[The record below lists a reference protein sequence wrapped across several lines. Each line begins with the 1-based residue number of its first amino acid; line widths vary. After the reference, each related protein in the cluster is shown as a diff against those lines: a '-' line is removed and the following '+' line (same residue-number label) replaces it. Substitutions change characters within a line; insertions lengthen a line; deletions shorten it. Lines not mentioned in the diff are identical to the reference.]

1 MHAILLDYNLP
12 IEFPE
17 AVEREANAIPMEIP
31 AAEIKKRR
39 DFRDIVTF
47 TIDPIDAK
55 DFDDALSVRKLENGN
70 WEVILYKEWLQLEE
84 ERSQAQLPT
93 EWELELDQILQHA

>member
-1 MHAILLDYNLP
+1 
-12 IEFPE
+12 
-17 AVEREANAIPMEIP
+17 VE
-31 AAEIKKRR
+31 
-39 DFRDIVTF
+39 D
-47 TIDPIDAK
+47 
-55 DFDDALSVRKLENGN
+55 ENGN

>member
-1 MHAILLDYNLP
+1 VAKQERCDGVICGHIHHPDNKMIDDIHYLNSGDW
-12 IEFPE
+12 
-17 AVEREANAIPMEIP
+17 VETMS
-31 AAEIKKRR
+31 
-39 DFRDIVTF
+39 
-47 TIDPIDAK
+47 
-55 DFDDALSVRKLENGN
+55 ALVEDENGN